1 MKCFPRGWLAILIA
15 VLLITLWYQR
25 LPLRK
30 KQFVQNLVQQ
40 IPDLPAR
47 YQV

>member
-1 MKCFPRGWLAILIA
+1 MKCIPRFWLVTIILA
-15 VLLITLWYQR
+15 LVVTLWYQR